1 MIHDFI
7 SPAARF
13 AKECRVALLVDG
25 ENIPQSCAD
34 EILQTAG
41 RIGVPSFRRVYG
53 NVQLLKDWAADHRFA
68 AVHTGNVPSKN
79 CADISIVIDA
89 MDIAHSGK
97 ADAFL
102 IASSDGDFAPLA
114 MRLHEGG
121 FRVIGLGR
129 EGASRRFREMCS
141 EFVALPGTSQPPTT
155 KQVTPAVS
163 PSPIPVKRAQPPKLG
178 RIDRAIHEVCREHG
192 ETTTSRVL
200 LTELS
205 NRMPQEMKV
214 TRKETGRATWRS
226 YLESKPELYVVD
238 GSGKDIAVRL
248 KGP

>member
-53 NVQLLKDWAADHRFA
+53 NVQMLKDWAADHRFA
-68 AVHTGNVPSKN
+68 AVHTGNAPSKN

-114 MRLHEGG
+114 MRLNEGG

-141 EFVALPGTSQPPTT
+141 EFVALPGTSQPPAT

-163 PSPIPVKRAQPPKLG
+163 PPPIPAKQTQPSKLD
-178 RIDRAIHEVCREHG
+178 RIDTAIHEVCREHG
-192 ETTTSRVL
+192 NAQGRLL
-200 LTELS
+200 LTQLGQLIPKEK
-205 NRMPQEMKV
+205 KV
-214 TRKETGRATWRS
+214 QRIETGYGTWRK
-226 YLESKPELYVVD
+226 YLKSMPDLYVVEGAGND
-238 GSGKDIAVRL
+238 VTVRL
-248 KGP
+248 KHP